1 MKKQIKAALTPVLMN
16 FGQQVL
22 KNKVSTEQ
30 TASSH
35 LIEIEGKSIY
45 LPKKSLFKFNYEHI
59 FSHLTTSIDT
69 PVNFIQIGS
78 FDGITND
85 PIRKFVINH
94 SWKGIFVEPIKEYY
108 DRLLKNYDGIEG
120 LIFKNVAIDSK
131 PGHRSIYRL
140 RPEAISLTPY
150 APQFST
156 FNREVLTKRKNKFPE
171 IESLIEEV
179 NVPCMT
185 VQEIINTEGMTR
197 VDLVQIDTEGY
208 DFEILKSID
217 LQLIK
222 PSVIRYEHIHLKDE
236 DRQKSVD
243 LLVNNGYKILF
254 ERMDITA
261 YKL

>member
-1 MKKQIKAALTPVLMN
+1 MKKQIKASLPPIIIN
-16 FGQQVL
+16 FGKQIL
-22 KNKVSTEQ
+22 KHKASTEQ
-30 TASSH
+30 TATSH

-45 LPKKSLFKFNYEHI
+45 LPDKSIFRFNYEHI
-59 FSHLTTSIDT
+59 FSYLTTSIDT

-85 PIRKFVINH
+85 PIHRFVINH
-94 SWKGIFVEPIKEYY
+94 SWKGIFIEPIPEYY
-108 DRLLKNYDGIEG
+108 NQLLKNYDGIEG
-120 LIFKNVAIDSK
+120 LIFKNVAIDNK
-131 PGHRSIYRL
+131 PGYRSIYRL

-179 NVPCMT
+179 KVPCMT
-185 VQEIINTEGMTR
+185 VKEIIEAEGITR
-197 VDLVQIDTEGY
+197 VDLIQIDTEGY

-217 LQLIK
+217 LQNIK
-222 PSVIRYEHIHLKDE
+222 PTVIRYEHIHLSDE
-236 DRQKSVD
+236 ERQKSVD
-243 LLVNNGYKILF
+243 LLVNAGYKILF

-261 YKL
+261 YQL

>member
-1 MKKQIKAALTPVLMN
+1 M
-16 FGQQVL
+16 
-22 KNKVSTEQ
+22 
-30 TASSH
+30 
-35 LIEIEGKSIY
+35 
-45 LPKKSLFKFNYEHI
+45 
-59 FSHLTTSIDT
+59 
-69 PVNFIQIGS
+69 
-78 FDGITND
+78 
-85 PIRKFVINH
+85 
-94 SWKGIFVEPIKEYY
+94 
-108 DRLLKNYDGIEG
+108 KNYDGIEG